1 VVSAQPEFIPDV
13 YEMPRHL
20 IDLRVA
26 KQFGRNFTITFTV
39 KDLLNSPVRRSYK
52 LPSGYDVNFDNF
64 RWGTMYNLS
73 VLYKI

>member
-1 VVSAQPEFIPDV
+1 
-13 YEMPRHL
+13 
-20 IDLRVA
+20 VA